1 MEQSDILRNLR
12 IEQLTPMQEA
22 ARDAYQ
28 SDKDLVLLSPTG
40 SGKTLAFLLPLV
52 QSLKADVQGVQAVV
66 LVPSR
71 ELALQ
76 IDESFAAYGCGLPL
90 LQPGHKGGAPWP
102 TDAAQ
107 RKAVLSEFVFDA
119 CGAQPNWNMENF
131 IADQVELIR
140 RQVGD
145 KKVLLALSGGVDS
158 SVVAALLIKAIGKQL
173 VCVHVYPCV

>member
-1 MEQSDILRNLR
+1 MKQDMIVILDLGSEENPRLAREIRALGVYSEIYPHDITLAELNALPNVKGIILNGGPNHVVDGVEIDACSDI
-12 IEQLTPMQEA
+12 
-22 ARDAYQ
+22 
-28 SDKDLVLLSPTG
+28 
-40 SGKTLAFLLPLV
+40 
-52 QSLKADVQGVQAVV
+52 
-66 LVPSR
+66 
-71 ELALQ
+71 
-76 IDESFAAYGCGLPL
+76 YGCGLPL

-158 SVVAALLIKAIGKQL
+158 SVAAALLAEVQYFTSCFNVTMALPKASTAA
-173 VCVHVYPCV
+173 VS